1 MINDGGNGIACNNDE
16 DVLCSHTQCTKNFS
30 HKPSTPKKLS
40 TQFYKR
46 IFTQNLLRIKNCFTH
61 LCFRRTCFTQRSKN
75 IQTFHEILTH
85 RAVLYMK
92 VMKVT
97 LYIFFTRQCIYTQN
111 VFTPTFLL
119 RCIYLQVP
127 LHTDA
132 FTQKNVKQKLLQVL
146 LHTGAFTHAS
156 ASTNKIALSDPRH
169 GISRHIFWQF
179 LTYILTF
186 YLAFYLTSILAFY
199 LLFYLASIL
208 ASILAFYL
216 ASVLAFFLT
225 FFSDIPFWHS
235 I

>member
-1 MINDGGNGIACNNDE
+1 MVNEHGVTSLMINDGGNGIACNNDE

-169 GISRHIFWQF
+169 GISRHIF
-179 LTYILTF
+179 
-186 YLAFYLTSILAFY
+186 
-199 LLFYLASIL
+199 
-208 ASILAFYL
+208 
-216 ASVLAFFLT
+216 
-225 FFSDIPFWHS
+225 
-235 I
+235 